1 MMVAVNNNINNNNNN
16 NNAVSLNS
24 ISQSSERVESNS
36 NTENDIDV
44 VILPLPPGKRRKK
57 RHSADRVFEKLEH
70 FIKTIIITPP
80 QFDENSNSSVFI
92 CQSIKSAVD
101 WFGLKEAW
109 IGKRSLTGTNCE
121 HYYY

>member
-1 MMVAVNNNINNNNNN
+1 MMSAVNNNINNNNNN
-16 NNAVSLNS
+16 DNAVSLNS

-57 RHSADRVFEKLEH
+57 RQSADRVFKKLEH
-70 FIKTIIITPP
+70 FIKTIIITP
-80 QFDENSNSSVFI
+80 QFDVNSSSVSI
-92 CQSIKSAVD
+92 CQSMKSAID
-101 WFGLKEAW
+101 WFGLKDAW

-121 HYYY
+121 H

>member
-1 MMVAVNNNINNNNNN
+1 MMIAVNNNINNNNNN
-16 NNAVSLNS
+16 DNAVSLNS

-70 FIKTIIITPP
+70 FVKTIITPK
-80 QFDENSNSSVFI
+80 FDENSNSSVFI
-92 CQSIKSAVD
+92 CQSMKNAFD
-101 WFGLKEAW
+101 WFGLKDAW
-109 IGKRSLTGTNCE
+109 IGKRSLTGRNCQ
-121 HYYY
+121 HKLQ